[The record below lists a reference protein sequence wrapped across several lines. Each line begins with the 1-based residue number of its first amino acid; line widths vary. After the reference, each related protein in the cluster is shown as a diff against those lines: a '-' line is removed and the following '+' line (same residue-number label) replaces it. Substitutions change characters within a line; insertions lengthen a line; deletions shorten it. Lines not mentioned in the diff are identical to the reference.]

1 MQEYST
7 ENIINLALVGHSF
20 SGKTILTEAML
31 MNAEVPQ
38 ATMQNCSTSLQSM
51 SSGRGMFKQESSH
64 YEDMHI
70 NEAEKVIS
78 HYQSERALG
87 H

>member
-1 MQEYST
+1 MIL
-7 ENIINLALVGHSF
+7 IINKYLIFDCFPYDSYQVLRGNF
-20 SGKTILTEAML
+20 QII
-31 MNAEVPQ
+31 NAEVPQ
-38 ATMQNCSTSLQSM
+38 ATMQDYSTALRSM
-51 SSGRGMFKQESSH
+51 SSGRGMFKQEFSH
-64 YEDMHI
+64 YEDMPI